1 MRLTTQS
8 AISRLKA
15 VGILLIA
22 LTTVFV
28 STKALA
34 PIAMEVSVA
43 AYSEFNRLMI
53 MDVKPPA
60 KAELA
65 GTTQNY
71 MIVDGP
77 DGRRLVRR

>member
-8 AISRLKA
+8 AVNRMKA
-15 VGILLIA
+15 IA
-22 LTTVFV
+22 LLFIALITVFV
-28 STKALA
+28 STKALG
-34 PIAMEVSVA
+34 PIAMDVGVA
-43 AYSEFNRLMI
+43 AYGQINRLMN

-65 GTTQNY
+65 GTTRNY

-77 DGRRLVRR
+77 NGPRLVPR

>member
-8 AISRLKA
+8 AVNRMKA
-15 VGILLIA
+15 VALLLIA
-22 LTTVFV
+22 LTTVLV
-28 STKALA
+28 STKALG
-34 PIAMEVSVA
+34 PIAMEVGVA
-43 AYSEFNRLMI
+43 AFGEINRLMN
-53 MDVKPPA
+53 MDIKPPA

-71 MIVDGP
+71 MIIDGP